1 MTGRQRWSLMLTL
14 CGVACVPTA
23 RSAARPGDDGK
34 AAVVETRPR
43 LLRLVPDAVRLLPG
57 NVTEIEL
64 QGANLDAAD
73 NTIRIGSLELG
84 KVRSTVNG
92 TRITVAVP
100 DAVPSGGE
108 APPAPW
114 IGGRYPVSVRTIAGT
129 SDTLMLV
136 ISTGSMP

>member
-1 MTGRQRWSLMLTL
+1 MTGRQRWSLLLTL
-14 CGVACVPTA
+14 CGVACVP
-23 RSAARPGDDGK
+23 AARPGDVGK

-43 LLRLVPDAVRLLPG
+43 LLRLVPDTARLLPG

-92 TRITVAVP
+92 TRIIVAVP

-114 IGGRYPVSVRTIAGT
+114 IGGRYPVSVRTAAGT

-136 ISTGSMP
+136 ISIAGSLP